1 MIGEIDHEVLSEGLV
16 AVEPEKEEGHGDEDR
31 GETPQSS
38 SSRLAKICRL
48 RKMIVHH
55 PLQEVEK
62 KGKEKKER
70 KKKKG
75 NLLSTGRGD
84 DDPLLGLCTSGR
96 GDLGLQTSSGWGDWL
111 GNNSKISII

>member
-1 MIGEIDHEVLSEGLV
+1 MMIGEIDHEVLSEDLV
-16 AVEPEKEEGHGDEDR
+16 VVEPEKEEGHGDEDR

-70 KKKKG
+70 KKKRG
-75 NLLSTGRGD
+75 TCSAQVVATMIRSLACAPLAGEISVWRQVQVGGTGWATILRY
-84 DDPLLGLCTSGR
+84 
-96 GDLGLQTSSGWGDWL
+96 Q
-111 GNNSKISII
+111 

>member
-1 MIGEIDHEVLSEGLV
+1 MIGEIDHEVLSEDLV

-48 RKMIVHH
+48 RTKIVHH
-55 PLQEVEK
+55 PLQDK
-62 KGKEKKER
+62 RWKR
-70 KKKKG
+70 KG

-96 GDLGLQTSSGWGDWL
+96 GDLGLETSSG
-111 GNNSKISII
+111 